1 MADRGLNESFEHM
14 SNRFWSKVNKTKS
27 CWLWTAGCDL
37 DGYGLFKYYRKT
49 RRAAQISMIITY
61 GSIPKNCW
69 VLHTCD
75 NPKCVN
81 PDHLY
86 FGSPSMNSLDREKRN
101 RGRDLKGSQNGFNK
115 LVEKQVLE
123 IRSLYKIMTNKII
136 ALKYKITPSLVSLIM
151 NRKVWKH
158 I

>member
-1 MADRGLNESFEHM
+1 MDRGLNESFEHM
-14 SNRFWSKVNKTKS
+14 VKRFWSKVERTEG
-27 CWLWTAGCDL
+27 CWNWTAGCDL

-49 RRAAQISMIITY
+49 KRASQICMIIEH
-61 GSIPKNCW
+61 GSIPENNW

-81 PDHLY
+81 PEHLY
-86 FGSPSMNSLDREKRN
+86 FGTPSRNSLDREDRN
-101 RGRDLKGSQNGFNK
+101 RGRDLIGSNNGFNK
-115 LVEKQVLE
+115 LNEIQVIE
-123 IRSLYKIMTNKII
+123 IRNLFGTMTNKRISEI
-136 ALKYKITPSLVSLIM
+136 YKITPSLVSFIV